1 MDGRETTTRRE
12 PLRTDAG
19 LGAVG
24 TAVIRGTDATH
35 YVDDLSVRVEP
46 R

>member
-12 PLRTDAG
+12 PLRTDAEI
-19 LGAVG
+19 GAAG
-24 TAVIRGTDATH
+24 AAVIRGTDAIH
-35 YVDDLSVRVEP
+35 YVDDLSVRAEP